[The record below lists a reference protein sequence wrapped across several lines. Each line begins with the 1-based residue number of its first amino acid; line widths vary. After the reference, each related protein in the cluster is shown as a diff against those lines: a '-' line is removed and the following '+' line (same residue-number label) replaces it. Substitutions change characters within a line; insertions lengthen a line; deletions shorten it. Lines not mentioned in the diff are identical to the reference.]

1 MIALPLEDL
10 IQAQAYGQRQLSG
23 RVKKSK
29 SELHRLIT
37 QDLVGAQAVRFHH
50 RNLA

>member
-1 MIALPLEDL
+1 MIVLPLEDL
-10 IQAQAYGQRQLSG
+10 IQAQVYGQRQLSG

-37 QDLVGAQAVRFHH
+37 QDLVGAQAVKSHQGK
-50 RNLA
+50 LA